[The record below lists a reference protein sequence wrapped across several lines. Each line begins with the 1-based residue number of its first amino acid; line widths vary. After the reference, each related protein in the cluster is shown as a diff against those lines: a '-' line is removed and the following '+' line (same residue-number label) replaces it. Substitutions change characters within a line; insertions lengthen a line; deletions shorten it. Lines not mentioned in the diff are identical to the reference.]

1 MIAAML
7 RVFVLRT
14 DHNARS
20 LWLFLRNNWRALAGD
35 GKPLSVT
42 VQEHKEKRSSDQ
54 NRRYWA
60 ILNEIAAGAWIGGRR
75 YGADAWHEFFKA
87 KMIGLEE
94 IPDGR
99 SVGISTTTLSVA
111 EFAEYMTKVEAYAV
125 DEFGIEIDER

>member
-1 MIAAML
+1 MIATML

-87 KMIGLEE
+87 RLIGLEE
-94 IPDGR
+94 VPDGR
-99 SVGISTTTLSVA
+99 SVGISTTTLSVSD
-111 EFAEYMTKVEAYAV
+111 FAEYMTKVEAYAV
-125 DEFGIEIDER
+125 EELGIEVEL

>member
-1 MIAAML
+1 MISAML

-125 DEFGIEIDER
+125 DEFGIEIDG

>member
-1 MIAAML
+1 ML

-14 DHNARS
+14 DHNAKS

-42 VQEHKEKRSSDQ
+42 VQEHKAKRSSEQ

-87 KMIGLEE
+87 RLIGLEE
-94 IPDGR
+94 VPDGR
-99 SVGISTTTLSVA
+99 SVGISTTTLSVSD
-111 EFAEYMTKVEAYAV
+111 FAEYMTKVEAYAV
-125 DEFGIEIDER
+125 EELGIEVEL

>member
-1 MIAAML
+1 LIAAML

-125 DEFGIEIDER
+125 DEFGIEIDG

>member
-1 MIAAML
+1 LIAAML

>member
-1 MIAAML
+1 MIATMI
-7 RVFVLRT
+7 RVFVLST

-20 LWLFLRNNWRALAGD
+20 LWLFLQNNWRAMADD

-60 ILNEIAAGAWIGGRR
+60 LLNEIAAGAWIGGRR

-125 DEFGIEIDER
+125 DEFGIEIDG